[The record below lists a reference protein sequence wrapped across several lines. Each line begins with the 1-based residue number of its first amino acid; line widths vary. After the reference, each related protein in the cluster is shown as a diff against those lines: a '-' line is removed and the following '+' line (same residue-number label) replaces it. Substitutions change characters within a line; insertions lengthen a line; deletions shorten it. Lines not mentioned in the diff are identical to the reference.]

1 MNATHYSITLNDI
14 TKIVA
19 LADDPM
25 SVADAMVREAGGGI
39 PQIVPVVD
47 APVYSTWTEQ
57 TVDVAAKERIE
68 QQQAALIAGGVAV
81 NAAEQFYATGTRMA
95 VEGYET
101 QNARK
106 AEHDAMTLVR
116 DAAHQ
121 IIEMVR
127 AEKRVDVET
136 SAADMARGV
145 HVNGIVSMNG
155 LRMTETALRGICG
168 RLQSPCLG
176 FLLGLRERVSE
187 ELAKPEDERDMAAVR
202 HDKETIAEVMVRE
215 LKRRPDLRFKLRTRT
230 AQGLQDIFAA
240 VSPSYGVADAPE
252 ALARL
257 VDALPA
263 DARGATAYDP
273 TTTGWELRASVW
285 TPTPVAEQA
294 VGEAFKGFASFRSRD
309 NGTGRLDGG
318 GGIELLRC
326 LNASTYVA
334 DGVGASRIHRGAI
347 LDDVAVMVDAATAA
361 IEVLCKAWGTKRAQ
375 AIEVPSGVP
384 LEDAIPGFW
393 RALLTDR
400 SSELSAVLPGRTDH
414 HIEGLTTAFFN
425 ERREESYL
433 SRADFAQGW
442 TKYIQTQGT
451 EQRRDAERAVGAWMV
466 NNVKPLRY
474 VEAR

>member
-1 MNATHYSITLNDI
+1 
-14 TKIVA
+14 
-19 LADDPM
+19 
-25 SVADAMVREAGGGI
+25 
-39 PQIVPVVD
+39 
-47 APVYSTWTEQ
+47 
-57 TVDVAAKERIE
+57 
-68 QQQAALIAGGVAV
+68 
-81 NAAEQFYATGTRMA
+81 
-95 VEGYET
+95 
-101 QNARK
+101 
-106 AEHDAMTLVR
+106 
-116 DAAHQ
+116 
-121 IIEMVR
+121 
-127 AEKRVDVET
+127 
-136 SAADMARGV
+136 
-145 HVNGIVSMNG
+145 
-155 LRMTETALRGICG
+155 
-168 RLQSPCLG
+168 
-176 FLLGLRERVSE
+176 
-187 ELAKPEDERDMAAVR
+187 
-202 HDKETIAEVMVRE
+202 
-215 LKRRPDLRFKLRTRT
+215 
-230 AQGLQDIFAA
+230 
-240 VSPSYGVADAPE
+240 
-252 ALARL
+252 
-257 VDALPA
+257 
-263 DARGATAYDP
+263 
-273 TTTGWELRASVW
+273 
-285 TPTPVAEQA
+285 VAEQA